1 MDYHRL
7 PNTRK
12 ASKILRIL
20 NLIKL
25 MSSLYQMLSELVQIT
40 HSAGKPIVSMGVN
53 LKIYRTEKFNIII
66 ALFKD

>member
-1 MDYHRL
+1 
-7 PNTRK
+7 
-12 ASKILRIL
+12 
-20 NLIKL
+20 

-40 HSAGKPIVSMGVN
+40 QSVGKPIVSMGVN

>member
-1 MDYHRL
+1 
-7 PNTRK
+7 
-12 ASKILRIL
+12 
-20 NLIKL
+20 